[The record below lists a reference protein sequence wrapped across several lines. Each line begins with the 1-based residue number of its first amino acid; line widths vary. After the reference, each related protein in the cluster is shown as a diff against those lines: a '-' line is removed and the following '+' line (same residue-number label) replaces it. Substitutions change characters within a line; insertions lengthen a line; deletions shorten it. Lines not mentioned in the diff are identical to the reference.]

1 MIAKTNSASVL
12 GIDAHPVDV
21 EVDVSIGLSTFNI
34 VGLPDGTIKESRD
47 RVTAA
52 VTNSG
57 FNFPVRRIVVNLA
70 PAALRKIG
78 SGFDPIALALLGA
91 IRYFPEQVLEKVMVV
106 AELSLD
112 GAIRPIQGILPVA
125 ARDHGFEQ
133 LILPK
138 TNEAE
143 AAVVEE
149 VGRVHVSNLDKVVRY
164 LQGQEEIQPTA
175 YNSRRLFEER
185 KVFRE
190 DFQDVKGQEHVK
202 RALEVTAAGA
212 HNLLMLGPP
221 GSGKTMLARR
231 LGTILPQ
238 LSFEEA
244 LECTKIHSI
253 AGLLN
258 DSTPLI
264 VHRPFRFPHHMIS

>member
-78 SGFDPIALALLGA
+78 SGFDLPIALALLGA
-91 IRYFPEQVLEKVMVV
+91 LRYFPEQVLEKVMVV
-106 AELSLD
+106 GELSLD
-112 GAIRPIQGILPVA
+112 GAIRPIRGILPVAVA

-138 TNEAE
+138 ANEAE

-149 VGRVHVSNLDKVVRY
+149 VRRVPWSGSPPPSEARSALPSPSTHRFLRDSAD
-164 LQGQEEIQPTA
+164 PTR
-175 YNSRRLFEER
+175 SIIS
-185 KVFRE
+185 V
-190 DFQDVKGQEHVK
+190 
-202 RALEVTAAGA
+202 
-212 HNLLMLGPP
+212 
-221 GSGKTMLARR
+221 
-231 LGTILPQ
+231 
-238 LSFEEA
+238 LSCA
-244 LECTKIHSI
+244 
-253 AGLLN
+253 
-258 DSTPLI
+258 PLVI
-264 VHRPFRFPHHMIS
+264 RH